1 MSMVE
6 NYGPVNMAT
15 ESACACRE
23 ATPRMPPICDMAKKN
38 TCVLADL
45 ECGIDTLLEILKG
58 SSSGDSG
65 KTREAKSL
73 TDEVM
78 IQSAMLNDL
87 HQKLSEAI
95 STLSGRCGD

>member
-1 MSMVE
+1 MSMAE

-15 ESACACRE
+15 ESVCRE

-45 ECGIDTLLEILKG
+45 ECGLDTLLEILKG

-73 TDEVM
+73 ADEVM

>member
-6 NYGPVNMAT
+6 KYGPVNMVT
-15 ESACACRE
+15 ESACACQD

-45 ECGIDTLLEILKG
+45 ECGLDTLLEILKG
-58 SSSGDSG
+58 SSSGDSV
-65 KTREAKSL
+65 KARESKSL
-73 TDEVM
+73 ADEVM

-95 STLSGRCGD
+95 GALSGRCGD